1 VKVIIVDG
9 GAEERPGKSNDTCGN
24 GQGESMDQF
33 SYIFTIFFMLLGPVK
48 LIPSFAGLTRGVDGR
63 FKRDVA
69 VRGVVIASVLCAF
82 VALVG
87 GTLLGKYRIS
97 IDALRIS
104 GGLVLLIAALQVIF
118 FQRAQ
123 SASPGSGTPTAIQL
137 AASPVA
143 VPSIVPPA
151 GVAAILIFMMVA
163 PQYPGMTQAVAICLA
178 AMMVLDFLVMYFID
192 RVMKTPG
199 LMIVLTVLG
208 SVLVFVQVG
217 LAIEMIL
224 NALKNLGVFKV

>member
-1 VKVIIVDG
+1 M
-9 GAEERPGKSNDTCGN
+9 E
-24 GQGESMDQF
+24 QF
-33 SYIFTIFFMLLGPVK
+33 SFIFTVFFMLLGPVK
-48 LIPSFAGLTRGVDGR
+48 LIPSFAGVTRGADGR

-69 VRGVVIASVLCAF
+69 IRGAVIAAVLCGF
-82 VALVG
+82 VALAG
-87 GTLLGKYRIS
+87 EALLGKYRIS

-118 FQRAQ
+118 QKAQ
-123 SASPGSGTPTAIQL
+123 PPSPGPGTPTALQL

-143 VPSIVPPA
+143 VPGIVPPA
-151 GVAAILIFMMVA
+151 GVAAILIFMMLA

-178 AMMVLDFLVMYFID
+178 IMMVLDFLVMYFID
-192 RVMKTPG
+192 WVMKTPG

-217 LAIEMIL
+217 LAIQMVL
-224 NALKNLGVFKV
+224 SALKSLGVIKV

>member
-1 VKVIIVDG
+1 M
-9 GAEERPGKSNDTCGN
+9 E
-24 GQGESMDQF
+24 QF
-33 SYIFTIFFMLLGPVK
+33 SFIFTVFFMLLGPLK
-48 LIPSFAGLTRGVDGR
+48 LIPAFAKLTGGADGR
-63 FKRDVA
+63 FKRSVA
-69 VRGVVIASVLCAF
+69 IRGVVIAAALCVF
-82 VALVG
+82 VALAG

-104 GGLVLLIAALQVIF
+104 GGLVLLIAALLGIF
-118 FQRAQ
+118 QKTQ
-123 SASPGSGTPTAIQL
+123 PSSPSSGTPTAIQL

-151 GVAAILIFMMVA
+151 GVAAILIFMMLA

-178 AMMVLDFLVMYFID
+178 IIMVLDFLVMYFID

-208 SVLVFVQVG
+208 SVLVFVQVA
-217 LAIEMIL
+217 LATQIIL
-224 NALKNLGVFKV
+224 VALKNLGVFKV

>member
-1 VKVIIVDG
+1 M
-9 GAEERPGKSNDTCGN
+9 E
-24 GQGESMDQF
+24 QF
-33 SYIFTIFFMLLGPVK
+33 SFIFTVFFMLLGPVK
-48 LIPSFAGLTRGVDGR
+48 LIPSFAGVTRGADGR

-69 VRGVVIASVLCAF
+69 IRGAVIAAVLCGF
-82 VALVG
+82 VALAG
-87 GTLLGKYRIS
+87 EALLGKYRIS
-97 IDALRIS
+97 IDALRIA

-118 FQRAQ
+118 QKAQ
-123 SASPGSGTPTAIQL
+123 ASSPGSGTPTALQL

-143 VPSIVPPA
+143 VPGIVPPA
-151 GVAAILIFMMVA
+151 GVAAILIFMMLA

-192 RVMKTPG
+192 WVMKTPG

-217 LAIEMIL
+217 LAIQML
-224 NALKNLGVFKV
+224 LSALKSLGVIKV